1 LWRGGHRSQQKNLYH
16 EVVRRGGGA
25 ELHQGTRTDQAEK
38 DERVQRR
45 LFFLRT
51 KCSVDSR
58 KSERMQRGLVQA
70 MYGLVQPN
78 YVWTGHE
85 EQPIKKCCRWG
96 ERPSIEGGRRR
107 SHRGEDALRDS
118 SPQG

>member
-1 LWRGGHRSQQKNLYH
+1 MKSYVAAAALNSIREH
-16 EVVRRGGGA
+16 ERTRRK
-25 ELHQGTRTDQAEK
+25 RTSECSVDFF
-38 DERVQRR
+38 
-45 LFFLRT
+45 FFLRI

-118 SPQG
+118 SPQGLR